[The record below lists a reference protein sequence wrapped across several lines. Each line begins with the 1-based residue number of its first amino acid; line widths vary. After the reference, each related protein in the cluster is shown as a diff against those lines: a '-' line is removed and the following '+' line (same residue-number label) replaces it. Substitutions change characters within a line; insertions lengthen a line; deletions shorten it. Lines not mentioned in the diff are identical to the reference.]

1 MAISE
6 ATARGAV
13 GSAMIGRA
21 AAGAVCIAVEVPTVG
36 MGTLACG
43 VLVAAA
49 ASTVGAAYGEQGR
62 EFMFIL
68 WGVGKYMGWLK

>member
-1 MAISE
+1 
-6 ATARGAV
+6 
-13 GSAMIGRA
+13 
-21 AAGAVCIAVEVPTVG
+21 
-36 MGTLACG
+36 MGTLTCG

-49 ASTVGAAYGEQGR
+49 PSTVGAAYGEQGG